1 MIDIN
6 WKPTNKDLRVFATAC
21 LVFAVGFGIAFWVN
35 LGTVTTLSKAL
46 FIIGPALFALGM
58 VWPPSLKFLYV
69 ALSLLAFPIGFVVGN
84 VLMAIVFY
92 LLVTPIGLVFKL
104 LGKDPMHR
112 KLDPEAKSYWIERP
126 PPVEAGRYFRQ
137 F

>member
-6 WKPTNKDLRVFATAC
+6 WKPTRKDLRVFATAC

-35 LGTVTTLSKAL
+35 SGVLTTISKVL
-46 FIIGPALFALGM
+46 FIVGPALFVLGM
-58 VWPPSLKFLYV
+58 AWPPSLKYV
-69 ALSLLAFPIGFVVGN
+69 YIALSLIAFPIGLVLGN
-84 VLMAIVFY
+84 VLMALVYY
-92 LLVTPIGLVFKL
+92 LLVTPIGLVFRL

-112 KLDPEAKSYWIERP
+112 KFDPKATTYWISRSKP
-126 PPVEAGRYFRQ
+126 PEPGRYFRQ